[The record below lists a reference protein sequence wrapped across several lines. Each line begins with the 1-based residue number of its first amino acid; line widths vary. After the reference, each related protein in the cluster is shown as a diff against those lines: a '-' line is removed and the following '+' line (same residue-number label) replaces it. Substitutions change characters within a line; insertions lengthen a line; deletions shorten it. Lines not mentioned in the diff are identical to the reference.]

1 MGKYIKLQLVIIV
14 FFLCNTTLIAQDNKV
29 IDSLKTIF
37 IKTTENNDK
46 CKLLNNIALSYSL
59 TNYDSSL
66 KYAGTALMLSKEINN
81 INEEGKAMKI
91 LGGIYFFQGKY
102 KEAMYFYIESLNI
115 YIKTGNNKEKAGAY
129 NNIGNIYYYQG
140 NYDKCIEY
148 YKLAVE
154 IYRQENDMR
163 GIAQTLYNIANIYQD
178 SKENFEEA
186 KKYMEQSLE
195 IFEKVNNKKGIAYA
209 LNGLGNIYDILNKNS
224 ESIKYYE
231 KALELFRL
239 IEDKKGQSSTIASL
253 GTLYLKT
260 GETKKAINYLNDAL
274 IIAIEI
280 GTQDLQMQIYQA
292 LAEIYYNSGD
302 YKKSIYNYKSFNLL
316 KDTLTNKENMRIVSD
331 MEAKYN
337 SKLKQQKIEK
347 QNLELAKRNSEI
359 KQQNL
364 EKWTFIIGFL
374 MMVIISFI
382 IFFNYR
388 NKKKMNIIL
397 INKKNEIEENLK
409 YTQKLQE
416 ALKHDLSHYMQLSLK
431 KIINPHFIFN
441 SLNSIQSFILQNNK
455 LEASIYLSKFADL
468 MRKILEQSQNE
479 FITLKD
485 EIDAMNLYIELE
497 SKRFDEKFTWKFIV
511 EEGINPEKVLLPPL
525 ISQPFIENAIWHGLM
540 HKDKDRELLIS
551 LKLAEKELLY
561 SIEDNGVGREKSA
574 ELNKNT
580 KKHESN
586 GIKITAERLKIINS
600 LDNNDLSLKY
610 IDLKNENG
618 EAIGTRVE
626 IILPLKQTINYD

>member
-1 MGKYIKLQLVIIV
+1 MGKHIKLQLVIIV

-81 INEEGKAMKI
+81 INEEVKAMKI

-302 YKKSIYNYKSFNLL
+302 YKKSIDNYKSFNLL

-374 MMVIISFI
+374 MMVITSFI